1 MKFSKKIK
9 NKTVIVSLLLI
20 AIVVSGITLAIL
32 MDTPDGLTNTFEL
45 GNVNTDIEEPD
56 ITIDENVNK
65 SPYIVNNGK
74 SAALVRAKVTISPK
88 ELEERFNLTL
98 KYNTNYWIYSDG
110 YYYYK
115 DVLEPSE
122 QTKALFT
129 EVEGTGIVITDDSG
143 NKVINPGLEGLEIT
157 IYHESVQAEFEDKK
171 PNTGDPTNSDVQY
184 IWEAYENANK

>member
-32 MDTPDGLTNTFEL
+32 LDTPYGLTNTFEL
-45 GNVNTDIEEPD
+45 GDVTTDIEEPD
-56 ITIDENVNK
+56 ITYDENINK
-65 SPYIVNNGK
+65 SPYIKNNGK

-88 ELEERFNLTL
+88 ELEERFNLTINYKTDKW
-98 KYNTNYWIYSDG
+98 KYYNG
-110 YYYYK
+110 YYYYM
-115 DVLEPSE
+115 DVLQPNNSTEP
-122 QTKALFT
+122 LFE
-129 EVEGTGIVITDDSG
+129 EVNGTDIVITDDSG

-184 IWEAYENANK
+184 IWEAYENAK